1 MSRPGPTFR
10 QHDVTRALRA
20 VAAAG
25 FEAARLEIDPT
36 GKIVI
41 QFGNGERVEP
51 SDALDEWMA
60 GRAHKAQGR

>member
-1 MSRPGPTFR
+1 MARAAPTFR

-25 FEAARLEIDPT
+25 LEAARVEFDSLT

-41 QFGNGERVEP
+41 HLKGGERVEP
-51 SDALDEWMA
+51 ATALDKWIKDCA
-60 GRAHKAQGR
+60 RQT

>member
-1 MSRPGPTFR
+1 MSRAAAKFR

-25 FEAARLEIDPT
+25 MDAARLEIDQT

-41 QFGNGERVEP
+41 LLGNAERVEP
-51 SDALDEWMA
+51 SNALDEWMA
-60 GRAHKAQGR
+60 GHAHQA

>member
-1 MSRPGPTFR
+1 MSRSAATFR

-25 FEAARLEIDPT
+25 MAAARLEIDQT

-41 QFGNGERVEP
+41 QLGSGERVEP
-51 SDALDEWMA
+51 SNPLDKWMA
-60 GRAHKAQGR
+60 EHADQA